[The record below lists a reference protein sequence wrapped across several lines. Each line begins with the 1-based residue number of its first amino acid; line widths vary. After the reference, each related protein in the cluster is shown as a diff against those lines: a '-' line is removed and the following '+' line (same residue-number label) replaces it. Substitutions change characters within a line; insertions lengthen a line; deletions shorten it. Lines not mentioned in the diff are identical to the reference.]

1 MLGCSFLTEMNKNL
15 VDYEECAH
23 LKSVVSF
30 DRNPYSTEQF
40 GSFGTSRNQ
49 ASQIGSRS
57 YRNQVFTDQFDSPQ
71 TKIGTISFVSQ
82 SDVVYNVL
90 SRDSSNK
97 KNQSRAL
104 SSVLINFNL
113 SHKPNTVKEVHLFES
128 TLNTA
133 IIAFNDTYLINQII
147 IDPQERNESL
157 GFSYTLEISRD
168 STHWI
173 TIIDY
178 TGYNCYGE
186 QVIQLSTIAIG

>member
-1 MLGCSFLTEMNKNL
+1 MNKNL
-15 VDYEECAH
+15 VDYKECAH

-30 DRNPYSTEQF
+30 DQNPYSTEQLF
-40 GSFGTSRNQ
+40 SNSQLGTGMSRNQ

-57 YRNQVFTDQFDSPQ
+57 GRNQVSTDQFDSPQ

-90 SRDSSNK
+90 SQDSSNK

-128 TLNTA
+128 TINTA
-133 IIAFNDTYLINQII
+133 VIAFNDTYLINQII
-147 IDPQERNESL
+147 IDPYPQERDESL

-178 TGYNCYGE
+178 TGYNCYGK
-186 QVIQLSTIAIG
+186 QIIQLSTIAIG

>member
-1 MLGCSFLTEMNKNL
+1 MNKNL
-15 VDYEECAH
+15 VDYKECAH

-30 DRNPYSTEQF
+30 DQNPYSTEQF
-40 GSFGTSRNQ
+40 SNSQLGTGMSRNQ

-57 YRNQVFTDQFDSPQ
+57 GRNQVSTDQFDNPQ

-90 SRDSSNK
+90 SQDSSNK

-128 TLNTA
+128 TINTA
-133 IIAFNDTYLINQII
+133 VIAFNDTYLINQII
-147 IDPQERNESL
+147 IDPYPQERDESL

-178 TGYNCYGE
+178 TGYNCYGK
-186 QVIQLSTIAIG
+186 QIIQLSTIAIG